1 MSMVESKITTL
12 LLADVCPYPSL
23 FTAFRNTP
31 SNICL
36 GIVVDCKFPPI
47 PKKVNTTLK
56 RNAIRGLIG
65 TAIFLMIGFM
75 GVAIAFTVMFAVK
88 SPNFGGYNPDS
99 PSPDSP
105 GYALYKNTRFEECYS
120 TPTSTTDCAAI
131 RVALNA
137 SVTDDIT
144 GFRDNNV
151 GFLRSDL
158 VHNNDSNLIA
168 DWCEAISCFDEY
180 KVVPSSPRDLAF
192 LPTVLTSWAAS
203 AGFLVGSLVQL
214 WLQQKALY
222 SPENKPCKGLRDI
235 HWYSWPFIIADLCSF
250 VWWWISFGK
259 LVAAPES
266 AATPFVVGWVI
277 PWKYAGLFRFH
288 PFSCAFGKNR
298 RGQLVTRWIFYTLAV
313 IQYIASCYVAHVN
326 FPIDLLGNTVWG
338 QRAPHPSYDCVQS
351 QIDAAPG
358 ASTCSATEI
367 CSRNWLFVDPMYQFT
382 GDHQYSIFAVW
393 FIFSMLTFAILTPV
407 FVMTV
412 GLFERGNSS
421 PLNYLRWGDPG
432 PIAILS
438 FLSFCEIVVGG
449 LLIEDIVDRLSLRPY
464 ASVTLDWECQAIHV
478 GMSSWRYYIDV
489 HYGQGWRIAKMWF
502 NS

>member
-1 MSMVESKITTL
+1 MK
-12 LLADVCPYPSL
+12 
-23 FTAFRNTP
+23 RNT
-31 SNICL
+31 IW
-36 GIVVDCKFPPI
+36 
-47 PKKVNTTLK
+47 
-56 RNAIRGLIG
+56 GLIG
-65 TAIFLMIGFM
+65 TATFLMIGLM

-88 SPNFGGYNPDS
+88 SPNFRGYNPDS

-120 TPTSTTDCAAI
+120 TPVSTTDCAAV
-131 RVALNA
+131 RVALNG
-137 SVTDDIT
+137 SVTDRIT

-151 GFLRSDL
+151 GFISSDP
-158 VHNNDSNLIA
+158 VNDNDSNLIS
-168 DWCEAISCFDEY
+168 DWCEAISCFNEY
-180 KVVPSSPRDLAF
+180 KVIPSTPRDLAF

-222 SPENKPCKGLRDI
+222 SPENTSCKGLRDI

-259 LVAAPES
+259 LVAALES
-266 AATPFVVGWVI
+266 AATPFVIGWVI

-298 RGQLVTRWIFYTLAV
+298 RGQLVTRWIFYILAV
-313 IQYIASCYVAHVN
+313 IQWIASCYVAHIN
-326 FPIDLLGNTVWG
+326 LPLHLLSSTVWG
-338 QRAPHPSYDCVQS
+338 QRAPNPSYDCVQS

-367 CSRNWLFVDPMYQFT
+367 CSRNWLFVDPLYQFT
-382 GDHQYSIFAVW
+382 GQFDHQYSVLAVW
-393 FIFSMLTFAILTPV
+393 LIFSMLTMAALSPV
-407 FVMTV
+407 YIMATAFCS
-412 GLFERGNSS
+412 RGSS
-421 PLNYLRWGDPG
+421 PLSDLRWADPG

-438 FLSFCEIVVGG
+438 LLSFCEILVGG
-449 LLIEDIVDRLSLRPY
+449 LLIGDIVARLSFRPY

-489 HYGQGWRIAKMWF
+489 HYGQGWRIVKMWF